1 MKREVSAG
9 VNFLKGLAVER
20 GGVDQIKAKLFAT
33 KLQEL
38 LLEKFS
44 NHWYPDNPSKG
55 QAYRY
60 LHNARLLW
68 PCKYFYTL
76 NFWPRQNCYNALIK
90 AIFNKYYLK

>member
-9 VNFLKGLAVER
+9 VNFLKGLAVKR

-44 NHWYPDNPSKG
+44 DHWYPDNPSKG
-55 QAYRY
+55 QAYR
-60 LHNARLLW
+60 
-68 PCKYFYTL
+68 
-76 NFWPRQNCYNALIK
+76 
-90 AIFNKYYLK
+90 